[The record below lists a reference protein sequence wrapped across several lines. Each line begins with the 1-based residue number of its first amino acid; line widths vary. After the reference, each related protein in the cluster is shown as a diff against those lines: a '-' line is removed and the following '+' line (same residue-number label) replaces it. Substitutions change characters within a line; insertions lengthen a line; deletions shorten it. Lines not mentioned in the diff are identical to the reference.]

1 MFKDV
6 KKKKKPEE
14 DSSLICHLIS
24 TSALAILISVFVSF
38 PGSVRLSSFMKIC
51 KTKDC
56 HSVTVQH
63 DLGGTRLGEVL
74 KIVVLCR
81 WVMNSSVSQ
90 KYYHTTDMY
99 RSLAHWYY
107 SLNICIYQWSME
119 VNYFICYAIFFF
131 SYYGRGG
138 VGRVCG
144 THFVLSFG
152 WNLNQVSHNQKIEMP
167 RIRCCKR

>member
-1 MFKDV
+1 MKEIFHWYPPRCQV
-6 KKKKKPEE
+6 
-14 DSSLICHLIS
+14 
-24 TSALAILISVFVSF
+24 TSALVILISVVVS
-38 PGSVRLSSFMKIC
+38 SSSFLKIC

-81 WVMNSSVSQ
+81 WVMNSAVSQ

-99 RSLAHWYY
+99 RSLADWYY
-107 SLNICIYQWSME
+107 SLNICIYQWSMA

-131 SYYGRGG
+131 SYYGVGG
-138 VGRVCG
+138 LGA
-144 THFVLSFG
+144 SFCKPE
-152 WNLNQVSHNQKIEMP
+152 QSHSQSKDRDAVDKML
-167 RIRCCKR
+167 